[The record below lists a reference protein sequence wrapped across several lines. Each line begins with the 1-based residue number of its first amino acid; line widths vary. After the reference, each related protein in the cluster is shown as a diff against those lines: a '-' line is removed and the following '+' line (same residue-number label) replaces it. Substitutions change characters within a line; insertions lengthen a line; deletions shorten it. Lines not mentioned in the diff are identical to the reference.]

1 MIWASLIHPNQKFSA
16 IRAHPCHESSPQSNA
31 SLLCYFLNLFPGE
44 PMPCKQST
52 HSGCWDLLT
61 GYMVLFSGRVPVNT
75 YRGFPGP
82 GPQYKSRQHRLGI
95 SSLSCWVGP
104 VDSPS
109 PVCSKS
115 LNVVWTVLHE
125 MLKFRAIFLNESSI
139 AIHCQTTL
147 QRRSGKYAELCPG
160 SADIMIVLV
169 FTIFEPTAFSREA

>member
-1 MIWASLIHPNQKFSA
+1 
-16 IRAHPCHESSPQSNA
+16 
-31 SLLCYFLNLFPGE
+31 
-44 PMPCKQST
+44 
-52 HSGCWDLLT
+52 
-61 GYMVLFSGRVPVNT
+61 MVLFSGRVPVNT

-82 GPQYKSRQHRLGI
+82 GPQYKSCQHRLGI

-125 MLKFRAIFLNESSI
+125 MLRFRAIFLNESSI

-147 QRRSGKYAELCPG
+147 QRRSGKYADLCPG
-160 SADIMIVLV
+160 SADIVIVLV
-169 FTIFEPTAFSREA
+169 FTIFEPTAFSREAYPGFPLNHLVSLHRKQVMNLVTTYALTLCRVRTELKSTVIFLFENSHLHVYCF